1 MRLVVEAPIST
12 VLFNLPVH
20 DEEVQKL
27 VIQRLVESW
36 DYTVE
41 TKEAFIKRIGDLLSL
56 EVEQR
61 EKALQ
66 NYNDTYDCCRKK
78 LKSGQKVDTDRL
90 PRSN

>member
-36 DYTVE
+36 EYTVE

-56 EVEQR
+56 EVKER
-61 EKALQ
+61 ERVLQ
-66 NYNDTYDCCRKK
+66 NYNGTYNHCRDI
-78 LKSGQKVDTDRL
+78 LKSGRKVNTNRL